1 MDGEVSRGTGRERRG
16 GDGPKDRAGAVGGE
30 RGGRPGGRGP
40 DGAAGVEWRRVGRRW
55 VGMLGRPWFVCA
67 LAVALLAAPARAQ
80 EGVAA
85 DAAAA
90 GFVARAQALAAD
102 GETGPLTNGL
112 HYFASNERDLDLVRA
127 QVTGVGGVLV
137 AVAADPAYIL
147 AGWAEPQAIVLV
159 DLDPA
164 IVQLH
169 RIYAAFFAAA
179 QGPAAFRRL
188 WSEEGAADGRALLT
202 EELRAVYEEARPAVA
217 KRLADVERR
226 FADRQVPWLL
236 SDEVQYRRVAGL
248 VRGGRAVALRGDF
261 TRDGVVRAVGEAL
274 QAGGLR
280 VGLLYLSNIEQYFLY
295 TPGFRAGIAALPLAG
310 AQVLRTLPGRPA
322 GFEYILQ
329 RGEHFQAWAAAPAVR
344 SVYRIR
350 GFKKGEHLVSRTVH
364 VVDPSRA
371 PPRAATIGRP

>member
-1 MDGEVSRGTGRERRG
+1 
-16 GDGPKDRAGAVGGE
+16 
-30 RGGRPGGRGP
+30 
-40 DGAAGVEWRRVGRRW
+40 
-55 VGMLGRPWFVCA
+55 MLGRPWFVCA

-147 AGWAEPQAIVLV
+147 AGWAEPRAIVLV

-169 RIYAAFFAAA
+169 RVYAAFFAAA

-217 KRLADVERR
+217 RRLADVERR

-236 SDEVQYRRVAGL
+236 SDAAQYGRVAGL
-248 VRGGRAVALRGDF
+248 VREGRVVALRGDF

-295 TPGFRAGIAALPLAG
+295 TPGFRAGIAALPLTG

-371 PPRAATIGRP
+371 PPQAATIGRP